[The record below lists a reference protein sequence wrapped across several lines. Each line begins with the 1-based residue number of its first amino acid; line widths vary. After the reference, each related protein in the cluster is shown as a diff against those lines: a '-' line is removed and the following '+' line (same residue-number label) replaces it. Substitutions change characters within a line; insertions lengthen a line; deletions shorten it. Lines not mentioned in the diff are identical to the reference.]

1 MVDFK
6 NNLKTTKT
14 IERVIKMARESFIF
28 YASFYEGMKY
38 LDEANYNAVSRAV
51 NEYALY
57 GNEIKLEGIA
67 NGFFQLIKPQLDA
80 NIRRRENGMKGG
92 APMGNSN
99 SKKKSEMP
107 ELDFENNPKQPM
119 VDSKNNQ
126 KQPNVNVNDNVNVNV
141 NDNFLES
148 ENSAVADAT
157 TQTNRVSDDVL
168 ADSIEN
174 SASPKEKEK
183 SSAKKEKE
191 PAPAKKP
198 IEERHLDFWQ
208 EIEQHKDKYDCEM
221 LQAFYNY
228 WGEYNEGGKKM
239 RWEMQ
244 PTWNLAG
251 RLATWAKREAF
262 INRRPTYTQPAPSD
276 IKAPDYYPQHDDSD
290 QF

>member
-1 MVDFK
+1 
-6 NNLKTTKT
+6 
-14 IERVIKMARESFIF
+14 MARESFIF

-99 SKKKSEMP
+99 SKKKNEMP

-126 KQPNVNVNDNVNVNV
+126 KQPMVDFENNSKQPNVNDNVNVNVNV

-157 TQTNRVSDDVL
+157 TATNFENDFL
-168 ADSIEN
+168 TPIEN

-191 PAPAKKP
+191 PAPAKKT
-198 IEERHLDFWQ
+198 IEERHLDFWL
-208 EIEQHKDKYDCEM
+208 EIEPYKDKYDCEM

-228 WGEYNEGGKKM
+228 WGEYSKGGKKM

-244 PTWNLAG
+244 PTWDIAG
-251 RLATWAKREAF
+251 RLATWAKRERESF
-262 INRRPTYTQPAPSD
+262 INHRPTYTQPAAPQNEKNVND
-276 IKAPDYYPQHDDSD
+276 IWNQ
-290 QF
+290 QL